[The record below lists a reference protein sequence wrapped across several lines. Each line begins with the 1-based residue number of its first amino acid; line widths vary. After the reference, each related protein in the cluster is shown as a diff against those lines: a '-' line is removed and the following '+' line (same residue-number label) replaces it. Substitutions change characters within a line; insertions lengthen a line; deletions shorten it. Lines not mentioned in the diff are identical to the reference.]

1 MKFLFHIEKFKLDNH
16 GNIVLYA
23 LIFGTLALALIGG
36 AFSEYA
42 LMESRHAQRLYY
54 RGQAYHIAESGLEY
68 YFWQLQNLPAGT
80 MPISSITEKDFVANN
95 VVIHGKMLVE
105 ALAEPIDASST
116 VVMVTSTGWLD
127 TFPLTKRVLSA
138 QFLIDSDSAVS
149 RESINE

>member
-1 MKFLFHIEKFKLDNH
+1 MLTRIPSKFKINNH

-42 LMESRHAQRLYY
+42 LMESRRAQRIYY
-54 RGQAYHIAESGLEY
+54 REQAYHMAESGLEY
-68 YFWQLQNLPAGT
+68 YFWQLKNLPVGDMVT
-80 MPISSITEKDFVANN
+80 SSIIEKDFVANN
-95 VVIHGKMLVE
+95 VAIHGKILVE
-105 ALAEPIDASST
+105 ALAESIDASST

-127 TFPLTKRVLSA
+127 AFPLTRRVLTA
-138 QFLIDSDSAVS
+138 QFLVDYNGTIS